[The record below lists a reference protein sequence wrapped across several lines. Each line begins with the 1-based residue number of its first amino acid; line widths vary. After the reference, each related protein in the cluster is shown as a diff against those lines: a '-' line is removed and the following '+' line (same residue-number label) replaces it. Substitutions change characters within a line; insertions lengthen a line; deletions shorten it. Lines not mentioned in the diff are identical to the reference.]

1 MKLFYKNLTI
11 YTEQGLIIPYKNK
24 FRRLPF
30 LAYSVFKNLF
40 FIKNKKIIK
49 IFKGSNKI
57 ITIHFIKIIQ
67 LYNGK
72 TFKILNLNSLM
83 LFKCYGQFSLN
94 RIINSGKILHIKKKQ
109 LKK

>member
-1 MKLFYKNLTI
+1 MK
-11 YTEQGLIIPYKNK
+11 
-24 FRRLPF
+24 
-30 LAYSVFKNLF
+30 V
-40 FIKNKKIIK
+40 
-49 IFKGSNKI
+49 
-57 ITIHFIKIIQ
+57 IQ

-72 TFKILNLNSLM
+72 IFKILNLNSLM